1 MAIIFFFTAV
11 SKMFSEG
18 YGLYYVRMFK
28 SGNKC
33 FLANFII
40 SIHWKIYFLKLFP
53 CFLHLVYIYIYIF
66 KIFINLFFILIENP
80 KQEWLNK
87 YFFLQF

>member
-1 MAIIFFFTAV
+1 MAIIFF
-11 SKMFSEG
+11 
-18 YGLYYVRMFK
+18 LLLCL
-28 SGNKC
+28 KC
-33 FLANFII
+33 FRKVMDFIMLECSNQGI
-40 SIHWKIYFLKLFP
+40 NVFLLIHWKIYFLKFFP
-53 CFLHLVYIYIYIF
+53 CFLHLVYIYIF